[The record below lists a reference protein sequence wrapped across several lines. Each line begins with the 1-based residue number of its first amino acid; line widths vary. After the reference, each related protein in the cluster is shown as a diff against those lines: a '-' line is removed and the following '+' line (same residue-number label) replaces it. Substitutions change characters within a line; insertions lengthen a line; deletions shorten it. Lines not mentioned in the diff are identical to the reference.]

1 MLRAQDTGGE
11 SGYTVERGSLGR
23 GSLQVSD
30 GKQVPVGMQAPG
42 ISLALPLSRVS
53 SDGCEWLLVDM
64 FNRLPQYI
72 LPEHLLHLTNLPP

>member
-11 SGYTVERGSLGR
+11 GGYTVERGSLGR

-30 GKQVPVGMQAPG
+30 GKQVKLGMQAPS

-64 FNRLPQYI
+64 SNRLLQHT
-72 LPEHLLHLTNLPP
+72 LQEQLLHLTNLPP